1 MGLVDVWS
9 LLWRA
14 ALALVFVLFAGIAS
28 FLTGLGAQP
37 LSWLLAPVSLAAFG
51 AGLAWLTWLGR
62 SPRERFVAVAIATSV
77 ATMLGVVVWAA
88 SPAGPRVLA
97 RQIEQIELPAGA
109 RLVDEHHSG
118 NVLCFDYC
126 PSVSRTYRVEG
137 DPQQIADR
145 MERSLEASGSRAA
158 RIAPGETLFAT
169 GTDGDFHLT
178 VDIGPAY
185 RHPVSEHHPDPEP
198 IPGVTEITITVTA
211 QQPF

>member
-9 LLWRA
+9 LLWRT
-14 ALALVFVLFAGIAS
+14 ALALMIVLFGGIAS

-37 LSWLLAPVSLAAFG
+37 LSWLLAPASLAAFG
-51 AGLAWLTWLGR
+51 AGLAWITWLGR
-62 SPRERFVAVAIATSV
+62 SPRERIVAVAIAASL
-77 ATMLGVVVWAA
+77 ATMLGIVVWAA
-88 SPAGPRVLA
+88 SPAGPRLLA

-126 PSVSRTYRVEG
+126 PSTSRTYRVEG

-158 RIAPGETLFAT
+158 RIAPGETFFAT
-169 GTDGDFHLT
+169 GTDRDFHLT
-178 VDIGPAY
+178 VDIRPAY
-185 RHPVSEHHPDPEP
+185 RHPVTEHHPDPER
-198 IPGVTEITITVTA
+198 ISGVTEITITVTA
-211 QQPF
+211 QEPF